1 MSRSL
6 ILAIATILILS
17 STVSAQTATGIL
29 QGRVT
34 DSSGAAVPDARITI
48 ENERTAVRQTT
59 MSNSLGIFFQPYLQP
74 STYTVTVE
82 KVGFQKFFTNA
93 VTIEVQ
99 KTTELGIA
107 LKVGELNTTVEVNA
121 EAALLA
127 TTTSTVSTTIDNKKV
142 LDLPL
147 NGRNPLNLANLV
159 PGVIQG
165 SSNSGYAGWISGG
178 RNANT
183 EVTVDGTSIVLPEN
197 NVSIQQLAL
206 TPLVDSIEEFTV
218 ITNAL
223 APEIGRTAGGAFNIS
238 TRSGTNQL
246 HGSGY
251 EFLRNSAL
259 NANTWA
265 NNRNGAKKTSSKNH
279 QFGGTMGGPLV
290 IPHVYD
296 GRNKTFWFFS
306 EQSDRNRN
314 ASTGTATVPIDAWR
328 NGDFSQLK
336 NGNGQAVTIYD
347 PDTVIAKTDAGGVT
361 YFSRQPLA
369 GNRVPAARITPFAKA
384 LIGYWPEPNAV
395 PTNQFSNSNN
405 FFNTGGA
412 SSRVD
417 QFDIRLDHN
426 FSDKF
431 KMWGRGSYKV
441 NESTP
446 FNGFGNIATSIG
458 SSTSHNNSYAE
469 TVTAV
474 YTLNPSTIFQ
484 GTYGFTRFSFQG
496 YAISRGFDIRTIGF
510 PQYMYDAAAAQGLEF
525 PDLNVNGVSKLGQ
538 ATFTTLLQAPSSH
551 NTRFDVTKMLSR
563 HTFKAGFQYNK
574 LFMNFT
580 QLGQPDGSFT
590 FGDTFL
596 KADSRDSS
604 VSTVGFGFASFLLGL
619 ATSGNQEHTFSASTA
634 SSYYGLYFQDE
645 FRVNPKLTLNIGV
658 RWDTDLPHTERYN
671 RLSYFDPNAPSP
683 LAGKVPGFPNLK
695 GAMQF
700 VTPDHRRQTPTDLNN
715 WGPRFGFA
723 YRINPKTSFRGAYG
737 ILYGVSVLQAAGV
750 SGSSGTEGFRGS
762 SSFVA
767 SVDGGGV
774 PFATMS
780 NPFPLG
786 LNLPLGAKE
795 GPTSGALTNV
805 GAGIGESYF
814 NDYVTPM
821 GQQWNGTLQREL
833 PGGWLVEA
841 GYLGSKWQHLN
852 DGESSMTYN
861 QLPPSYLSLGNQ
873 LLSTNRVPNPFY
885 NVLPNHPQ
893 TLFNQPLVSYSQL
906 LKPFPQYTSVSAF
919 RKPQGNSLYHSFTLG
934 INKRFSRGLT
944 AQVSLTAGKL
954 IDDVSQTVTFLGA
967 AGTKQDFYNR
977 AAERSIS
984 SQDISKRLVVSA
996 DYELPFGRGKH
1007 FLGGIPRYADFA
1019 FGGWQVNGI
1028 AVLQGGLP
1036 LAIGNGQNLVGLGN
1050 PGQRPNTNGK
1060 NPKLDGPI
1068 DQRLN
1073 RYFDTS
1079 VFSQTGNFT
1088 FGNVSRF
1095 VGNLRGPGTV
1105 NIDFS
1110 LFKTFHPTE
1119 RVRVQF
1125 RAESYNFANHPTWA
1139 APGTVIND
1147 PANFGR
1153 ITSASGNRTVQLA
1166 LKLYF

>member
-1 MSRSL
+1 MSKTL
-6 ILAIATILILS
+6 ILAIATILMVS
-17 STVSAQTATGIL
+17 SSAFGQTATGIL
-29 QGRVT
+29 QGQVT
-34 DSSGAAVPDARITI
+34 DDSGASIPDAKITI
-48 ENERTAVRQTT
+48 ENERTSVRHVTT
-59 MSNSLGIFFQPYLQP
+59 SNSLGNFIQPYVQP
-74 STYTVTVE
+74 SVYKVTVE
-82 KVGFQKFFTNA
+82 RVGFQKYSTSG
-93 VTIEVQ
+93 VTVEVQ
-99 KTTELGIA
+99 KTTELLVI
-107 LKVGELNTTVEVNA
+107 LKVGEVSTTVEISASVA
-121 EAALLA
+121 QLA
-127 TTTSTVSTTIDNKKV
+127 TTTSTVSTTVDNKKV

-147 NGRNPLNLANLV
+147 NGRNPLALANLV

-197 NVSIQQLAL
+197 NVSIQQLAM

-223 APEIGRTAGGAFNIS
+223 AAEIGRTAGGAFNIS

-246 HGSGY
+246 HGTAF
-251 EFLRNSAL
+251 EFLRNAKL
-259 NANTWA
+259 NANSWA
-265 NNRNGAKKTSSKNH
+265 NNRNGVKKTPSKNN
-279 QFGGTMGGPLV
+279 QFGGALGGPLV
-290 IPHVYD
+290 IPRLYD

-314 ASTGTATVPIDAWR
+314 AASGTATVPIEAWR
-328 NGDFSQLK
+328 NGDFSGLK
-336 NGNGQAVTIYD
+336 DGNGRDVIIYD
-347 PDTVIAKTDAGGVT
+347 PATVLAVTDAAGIT
-361 YFSRQPLA
+361 YFTRQPLA
-369 GNRVPAARITPFAKA
+369 GNRVPAGRITPFAKA
-384 LIGYWPEPNAV
+384 LLGYWPQPNAV
-395 PTNQFSNSNN
+395 PTNQFTYANN

-412 SSRVD
+412 GSRAD
-417 QFDIRLDHN
+417 QFDIRLDHS

-431 KMWGRGSYKV
+431 KVWGRGSFKA
-441 NESTP
+441 NSSTP

-458 SSTSHNNSYAE
+458 SSNSHNNSYAE
-469 TVTAV
+469 TATAV
-474 YTLNPSTIFQ
+474 YSMNPSTIFQ

-510 PQYMYDAAAAQGLEF
+510 PDYMYQAAAAQGLEF

-538 ATFTTLLQAPSSH
+538 ATFTTLLQAPTSH
-551 NTRFDVTKMLSR
+551 NLRFDVTKVLSR
-563 HTFKAGFQYNK
+563 HTIKAGAQYNK

-590 FGDTFL
+590 FGDTFT
-596 KADSRDSS
+596 KADSRAGS
-604 VSTVGFGFASFLLGL
+604 VSTVGSGFASFLLGL
-619 ATSGNQEHTFSASTA
+619 ATSGNQEHTFSAA
-634 SSYYGLYFQDE
+634 MESSYFGLYIQDDWK
-645 FRVNPKLTLNIGV
+645 VTQKLTINFGL
-658 RWDTDLPHTERYN
+658 RWDTDRPRTERYY
-671 RLSYFDPNAPSP
+671 RLSYFDIDAVSP

-695 GAMQF
+695 GAMKF
-700 VTPDHRRQTPTDLNN
+700 TSPDHPRQVPADLNN

-723 YRINPKTSFRGAYG
+723 YKINPKTVFRGAYG
-737 ILYGVSVLQAAGV
+737 ILYGVSVIQAAGT
-750 SGSSGTEGFRGS
+750 SGSSGTEGFTGS
-762 SSFVA
+762 SNFTA

-786 LNLPLGAKE
+786 LNLPLGAKD
-795 GPTSGALTNV
+795 GPTSGAYTNI
-805 GAGIGESYF
+805 GGGIGSSFF
-814 NDYVTPM
+814 NDWVTPM

-833 PGGWLVEA
+833 PGQWIVEA

-852 DGESSMTYN
+852 DGESNMTYN
-861 QLPPSYLSLGNQ
+861 QLPASYLALGNQ
-873 LLSTNRVPNPFY
+873 LLSSNRVPNPFY
-885 NVLPNHPQ
+885 NILPNHPQ
-893 TLFNQPLVSYSQL
+893 TLFNQPLVNYSQL
-906 LKPFPQYTSVSAF
+906 LRPFPQYTGVSAF

-934 INKRFSRGLT
+934 MTKRFSHGLS
-944 AQVSLTAGKL
+944 AQISLTAGKL

-984 SQDISKRLVVSA
+984 AQDISRRLVISS

-1007 FLGGIPRYADFA
+1007 FLGGIPRVADFA
-1019 FGGWQVNGI
+1019 IGGWQVNGI
-1028 AVLQGGLP
+1028 IALQSGLP
-1036 LAIGNGQNLVGLGN
+1036 MAINNGQNVVNLGN
-1050 PGQRPNTNGK
+1050 PGQRATTNGK

-1073 RYFDTS
+1073 KYFDTS

-1095 VGNLRGPGTV
+1095 VGNLRTPGTV

-1110 LFKTFHPTE
+1110 LFKTFRPIE

-1125 RAESYNFANHPTWA
+1125 RAEAYNLANHPTWA
-1139 APGTVIND
+1139 APGTTIND

-1153 ITSASGNRTVQLA
+1153 VTSASGNRTVQLA
-1166 LKLYF
+1166 LKMYF

>member
-1 MSRSL
+1 MFRFL
-6 ILAIATILILS
+6 ILQIATILILT
-17 STVSAQTATGIL
+17 STASAQTATGIL
-29 QGRVT
+29 QGRVA
-34 DSSGAAVPDARITI
+34 DDSGAAVPDAKVSI
-48 ENERTAVRQTT
+48 ENERTSVRQVTT
-59 MSNSLGIFFQPYLQP
+59 SNSLGNFIQPYLLP
-74 STYTVTVE
+74 STYKVTVE
-82 KVGFQKFFTNA
+82 KVGFQKYSTSGIT
-93 VTIEVQ
+93 VEVQ
-99 KTTELGIA
+99 KSTELDVI
-107 LKVGELNTTVEVNA
+107 LTIGEVTTTVEVSA
-121 EAALLA
+121 SAAQLA
-127 TTTSTVSTTIDNKKV
+127 TTTATVSATVDNKKV

-147 NGRNPLNLANLV
+147 NGRNPMALANLV

-178 RNANT
+178 RNSNT

-238 TRSGTNQL
+238 TRSGTNQI
-246 HGSGY
+246 HGTGF

-259 NANTWA
+259 NANTWS
-265 NNRNGAKKTSSKNH
+265 NNRNGVKKTQSKNH
-279 QFGGTMGGPLV
+279 QFGGTLGGPLV
-290 IPHVYD
+290 IPHLYD

-314 ASTGTATVPIDAWR
+314 AATGTATVPIEAWR
-328 NGDFSQLK
+328 NGDFSDLK
-336 NGNGQAVTIYD
+336 NGNGQPVIIYD
-347 PDTVIAKTDAGGVT
+347 PATVTPQVDASGVT
-361 YFSRQPLA
+361 YFTRQPLP
-369 GNRVPAARITPFAKA
+369 GNRVPAGRIMSFAKA
-384 LIGYWPEPNAV
+384 LLGYWPQPNAT
-395 PTNQFSNSNN
+395 PTNPYTQTNN
-405 FFNTGGA
+405 FYAAGGA

-431 KMWGRGSYKV
+431 KVWGRGSYKM

-446 FNGFGNIATSIG
+446 FNGFANIATSIG
-458 SSTSHNNSYAE
+458 SSTSHNDSYAE
-469 TVTAV
+469 TATAV

-484 GTYGFTRFSFQG
+484 STYGFTRFSFQG

-510 PQYMYDAAAAQGLEF
+510 PQYMYDAAVTQGLEF
-525 PDLNVNGVSKLGQ
+525 PDINVGGVSKLGQ

-551 NTRFDVTKMLSR
+551 NLRFDVTKVLSQ
-563 HTFKAGFQYNK
+563 HTIKAGFQYNK

-590 FGDTFL
+590 FGDTFV
-596 KADSRDSS
+596 KADSRASS
-604 VSTVGFGFASFLLGL
+604 VSTIGFGFASFLLGL

-634 SSYYGLYFQDE
+634 SSYFGFYVQDDWK
-645 FRVNPKLTLNIGV
+645 VSQKLTINYGI

-671 RLSYFDPNAPSP
+671 RLSYFDYDAPSP
-683 LAGKVPGFPNLK
+683 LAGKVPGFPNLH
-695 GAMQF
+695 GAMRF
-700 VTPDHRRQTPTDLNN
+700 VTPDHRRQTPTVLHN

-723 YRINPKTSFRGAYG
+723 YKLNQKTVFRGAYG
-737 ILYGVSVLQAAGV
+737 ILYGVSVMQAAGV

-762 SSFVA
+762 TQFTA

-795 GPTSGALTNV
+795 GPTSGALTNI
-805 GAGIGESYF
+805 GAGIGESFF
-814 NDYVTPM
+814 NDWVTPM

-833 PGGWLVEA
+833 PGRWLVEA

-852 DGESSMTYN
+852 DGESSMAYN
-861 QLPPSYLSLGNQ
+861 QLPPSYLALGNQ

-893 TLFNQPLVSYSQL
+893 PLFNQPLVVYSQL
-906 LKPFPQYTSVSAF
+906 LRPFPQYTSVSAF

-934 INKRFSRGLT
+934 ATKRFSKGLS
-944 AQVSLTAGKL
+944 AQISLTAGKL
-954 IDDVSQTVTFLGA
+954 IDDVSQTVTFLGQ

-977 AAERSIS
+977 HAERSIS

-996 DYELPFGRGKH
+996 DYELPIGRNRQ
-1007 FLGGIPRYADFA
+1007 FLGGIPRYADFVV
-1019 FGGWQVNGI
+1019 GGWQVNGI
-1028 AVLQGGLP
+1028 AVFQTGLP
-1036 LAIGNGQNLVGLGN
+1036 LAINNGQNLVGLGN

-1060 NPKLDGPI
+1060 NPQLDGPI
-1068 DQRLN
+1068 SQRLD

-1079 VFSQTGNFT
+1079 VFSQTGNFQ

-1095 VGNLRGPGTV
+1095 VGNLRAPGLV

-1110 LFKTFHPTE
+1110 LFKSFRPVE
-1119 RVRVQF
+1119 RVRIEF
-1125 RAESYNFANHPTWA
+1125 RAEAYNLANHPTWA
-1139 APGTVIND
+1139 APGTTIND
-1147 PANFGR
+1147 PANFGK